1 MKTNLI
7 LIAVL
12 LLGLIASGS
21 AQLVTVDYAV
31 TLNDNIVNSEADTS
45 GVIPLAYAGSTHP
58 QLVGVR
64 PDSVRIEWRA
74 TATGDSI
81 LTEPAV
87 SVNFHGSGFSG
98 YTVYDTIKAAGLG
111 ARLIPR
117 SVYAHSD
124 EMKVKHL
131 ARSAGNSLTGAN
143 KLWLHV
149 RQYFTLPARR

>member
-1 MKTNLI
+1 MRNHLI
-7 LIAVL
+7 LFALML
-12 LLGLIASGS
+12 LLIASAG
-21 AQLVTVDYAV
+21 AQLVTVDYTV
-31 TLNDNIVNSEADTS
+31 TLNDGIVNSEADTS
-45 GVIPLAYAGSTHP
+45 AAIPLAYTGTTFP
-58 QLVGVR
+58 QLQGMR

-87 SVNFHGSGFSG
+87 SVNFHGSGFSS

-117 SVYAHSD
+117 SVYASSD
-124 EMKVKHL
+124 EMKVKSL
-131 ARSAGNSLTGAN
+131 ARSAGNSLTAAN

-149 RQYFTLPARR
+149 RQYYTLPSRR